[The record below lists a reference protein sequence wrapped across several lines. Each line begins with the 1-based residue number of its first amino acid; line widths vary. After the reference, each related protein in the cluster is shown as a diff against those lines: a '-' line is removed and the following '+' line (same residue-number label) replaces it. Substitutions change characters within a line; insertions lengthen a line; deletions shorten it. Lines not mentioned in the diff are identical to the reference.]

1 MRQIAK
7 FTLLIST
14 LLISLNSFGFKD
26 NRKFAKDDVVYVHSM
41 SGLSL
46 RKLASTK
53 AGRQAI
59 MKYGA
64 KLTIASRPDLDKT
77 LVVENIKGYW
87 VEVDFNGVK
96 GYAFTGFLSRFPAPK
111 TKSMSAYLSL
121 LEQSGFAD
129 AKYATSKTPRSE
141 TSGPVSQ
148 TSLTLLNADILDGFL
163 IARRL
168 FPIPD
173 SLKLP
178 EYQLNLR
185 MTIDDPEK
193 PDSILSRKLT
203 VQIQKTGLPTSI
215 VLRTRVQ
222 GSGSDRSIS
231 VVGENTITLM
241 IKDSTD

>member
-7 FTLLIST
+7 LTIMFTALIF
-14 LLISLNSFGFKD
+14 SLNSFAFKD
-26 NRKFAKDDVVYVHSM
+26 DRQFAKDDVVYVHSL

-46 RKLASTK
+46 RKLASTT

-87 VEVDFNGVK
+87 VEVDYNGIK
-96 GYAFTGFLSRFPAPK
+96 GYAFTGFLSRFPAPI
-111 TKSMSAYLSL
+111 TKSPTAYLTL
-121 LEQSGFAD
+121 LEKSGFAD

-141 TSGPVSQ
+141 TSGPVSE
-148 TSLTLLNADILDGFL
+148 TTITLINANILDGFL

-178 EYQLNLR
+178 EYQLNLK

-193 PDSILSRKLT
+193 PESMLSRKMT
-203 VQIQKTGLPTSI
+203 VEIMKNGKPASI
-215 VLRTRVQ
+215 TVRSRIQ
-222 GSGSDRSIS
+222 GSGSDRS
-231 VVGENTITLM
+231 VVVVD
-241 IKDSTD
+241 DSTIKLSIKYFSE